1 MKRLLVMGLVAI
13 AMLALSR
20 RLRDALPRL
29 MERMME
35 DGMPKMMDSCFAQMD
50 AERRTSML
58 THCRGMLDQ
67 MEEKYVRAETA

>member
-1 MKRLLVMGLVAI
+1 MKRLVVMGLVAI

-20 RLRDALPRL
+20 RLREALPAL

-35 DGMPKMMDSCFAQMD
+35 DGMPKMMDACFAQMD
-50 AERRTSML
+50 PERRTSML

-67 MEEKYVRAETA
+67 VEEKYVRAETA